1 FSGEFV
7 IHIDNQNK
15 PTAKV
20 IELFGAEIYNNTNP
34 SDEVIAKVSYKIDF
48 FNPDGDN
55 IDYKLSWQY
64 VATGEILFGEKTDT
78 IDSTDNHLFELIVTG
93 HSDDIFTLK
102 YTYLNRVFSY
112 EERLLS
118 TKSYRLND
126 EVKDAIY
133 TSMDLGYS
141 IPKLETIQAVDG
153 FISTLKTSGVWS
165 KFDIFALFQLNDD
178 ELAEF
183 ALYDYKRGVFFTS
196 GGGMIYDE
204 FGYQG
209 NGIDGYINT
218 NFNPVTSGVNYTLN
232 NASRGVWISKEASE
246 GGLSIATIDI

>member
-1 FSGEFV
+1 RAFVVEGGDRILLNGNSTYGKHAYSLKVNNAEYLSHFINGVNNFYGEVMNNQKDITKNVAYVEEGLPINVFNQVSESSVSGDDGVNLITPEYGLAILTRNDLQDGNSFSGEFV

-93 HSDDIFTLK
+93 HS
-102 YTYLNRVFSY
+102 
-112 EERLLS
+112 
-118 TKSYRLND
+118 
-126 EVKDAIY
+126 
-133 TSMDLGYS
+133 
-141 IPKLETIQAVDG
+141 
-153 FISTLKTSGVWS
+153 
-165 KFDIFALFQLNDD
+165 
-178 ELAEF
+178 
-183 ALYDYKRGVFFTS
+183 
-196 GGGMIYDE
+196 
-204 FGYQG
+204 
-209 NGIDGYINT
+209 
-218 NFNPVTSGVNYTLN
+218 
-232 NASRGVWISKEASE
+232 
-246 GGLSIATIDI
+246 